1 MLYYIQ
7 KLFFFFIL
15 YSVLG
20 WIYETALCSL
30 REKRFVNRGFL
41 NGPYCPIYGAGS
53 IMFLLILGRE
63 KSPLLIFIFGAII
76 ACALEYATSYVMERL
91 FKARWWDYS
100 DFKYNL
106 NGRIC
111 LGAATVFGA
120 FAAFLIKALHP
131 LVISWTDMIY
141 PPVFGALCIALLITF
156 TLDTVISVVGITG
169 LDKKLTAVS
178 DKSAGKLQT
187 NTPSHT
193 YTVSEKLSRQQIR
206 LLKAFPKMRSINH
219 TEAIERLR
227 SSFNKP
233 RKADKHK

>member
-1 MLYYIQ
+1 MFYYVQ
-7 KLFFFFIL
+7 KLFFFYIL

-20 WIYETALCSL
+20 WIYESVLCAL

-53 IMFLLILGRE
+53 VMFLLILGRE
-63 KSPLLIFIFGAII
+63 KNPLLIFIFGAII

-111 LGAATVFGA
+111 LGAAAIFGA
-120 FAAFLIKALHP
+120 FATFLIKALHP
-131 LVISWTDMIY
+131 LVMHWTDMIY

-156 TLDTVISVVGITG
+156 TLDTVISVIGITG
-169 LDKKLTAVS
+169 LDKKLMAASSKPPDNVPP
-178 DKSAGKLQT
+178 
-187 NTPSHT
+187 NTYPFFDR
-193 YTVSEKLSRQQIR
+193 LSRQHIR
-206 LLKAFPKMRSINH
+206 LLKAFPKMKWTNH
-219 TEAIERLR
+219 TETIESLR
-227 SSFNKP
+227 PSLNKSRNFNKY
-233 RKADKHK
+233 K